1 MDFNTEVLKY
11 KDDFL
16 KDLNTLVSY
25 ESVRDKS
32 TKTENAPFGKNCRDV
47 LDAMLDMAKRDGFET
62 KDVDGYAGVVE
73 YGKGDETFGVLGHLD
88 IVPQVKGGQK
98 IL

>member
-25 ESVRDKS
+25 ESVRDES

-47 LDAMLDMAKRDGFET
+47 LDAMLDMAKRDGFEA
-62 KDVDGYAGVVE
+62 KDVD
-73 YGKGDETFGVLGHLD
+73 DMQVLLNMERVTKHL
-88 IVPQVKGGQK
+88 VF
-98 IL
+98 

>member
-25 ESVRDKS
+25 ESVRDES
-32 TKTENAPFGKNCRDV
+32 TK
-47 LDAMLDMAKRDGFET
+47 MLLLEKT
-62 KDVDGYAGVVE
+62 VVT
-73 YGKGDETFGVLGHLD
+73 YWM
-88 IVPQVKGGQK
+88 PC
-98 IL
+98 

>member
-25 ESVRDKS
+25 EIVRDEY
-32 TKTENAPFGKNCRDV
+32 TKT
-47 LDAMLDMAKRDGFET
+47 
-62 KDVDGYAGVVE
+62 
-73 YGKGDETFGVLGHLD
+73 
-88 IVPQVKGGQK
+88 
-98 IL
+98 

>member
-25 ESVRDKS
+25 ESVRDES
-32 TKTENAPFGKNCRDV
+32 TKAENVPFGKNCRDV
-47 LDAMLDMAKRDGFET
+47 LDRCSTHGPK
-62 KDVDGYAGVVE
+62 
-73 YGKGDETFGVLGHLD
+73 
-88 IVPQVKGGQK
+88 
-98 IL
+98 

>member
-25 ESVRDKS
+25 ESVRDES
-32 TKTENAPFGKNCRDV
+32 TKAENAPFGKNCRDV
-47 LDAMLDMAKRDGFET
+47 LDAMLDMDRPISSCSSRCWMKHRSDT
-62 KDVDGYAGVVE
+62 I
-73 YGKGDETFGVLGHLD
+73 HLHPRL
-88 IVPQVKGGQK
+88 I
-98 IL
+98 